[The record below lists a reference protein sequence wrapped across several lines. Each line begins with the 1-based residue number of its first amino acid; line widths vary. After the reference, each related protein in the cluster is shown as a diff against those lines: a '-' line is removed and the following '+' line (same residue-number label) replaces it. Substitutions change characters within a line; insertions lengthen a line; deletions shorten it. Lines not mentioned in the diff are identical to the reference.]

1 MIVSSPIGDMPFT
14 PERVS
19 VRGGVLILH
28 GSMGAWP
35 SQVTMTAADVANAAR
50 LLAPRTRRGWV
61 IPLVGLGLAG
71 VVPRLRR
78 RR

>member
-14 PERVS
+14 PERLS
-19 VRGGVLILH
+19 VRGGVLTLH

-35 SQVTMTAADVANAAR
+35 SQVTMSPADVASAAR
-50 LLAPRTRRGWV
+50 LLAPRTRRGWA
-61 IPLVGLGLAG
+61 IPLVGLGLVALA
-71 VVPRLRR
+71 PRLRR